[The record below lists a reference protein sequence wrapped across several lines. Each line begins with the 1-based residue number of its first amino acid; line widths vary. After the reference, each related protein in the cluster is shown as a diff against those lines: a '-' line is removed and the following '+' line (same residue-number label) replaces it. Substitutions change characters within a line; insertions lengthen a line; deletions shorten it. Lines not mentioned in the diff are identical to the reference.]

1 MIPNLTPERLRDM
14 IMAGAEAVNR
24 YKQDI
29 NNLNVFPVPDG
40 DTGTNMSLTLASV
53 VEQLKRERP
62 KTFPHLG
69 SVISSA
75 SLAGARGNSGVI
87 LSQIFR
93 GFGKFLRGLKGQTM
107 GPGEFIDMVD
117 TGRAVAY
124 SSVVK
129 PVEGTILTLI
139 RMLAEDFKSK
149 KGAYVDIV
157 TLMEDMVKRAW
168 EIVRITPTMLD
179 VLAEAGVVDAGAF
192 GLAIFF
198 EGMRAYLKGEEPV
211 VGIEYQPASASAV
224 AEFEF
229 GESQYPFCTEAS
241 VILEDNKFNL
251 ADFLTEV
258 GDSIVIGKDG
268 DVVHFHVH
276 TDRPL
281 EVLSEIARHGTL
293 VKVKIDNMD
302 AQMKGILKESKKK
315 ELAMVAVATG
325 DGWKE
330 LFRSMGVDVIVEG
343 GQTMNPSVRQLADAV
358 KHAPADNVIILP
370 NNKNIVM
377 TAHQVSDVVN
387 KNVYVIPTHS
397 MPEAIALLMHVDPG
411 MKPDEIMA
419 LYRQLRN
426 EIMVGEI
433 TQAVRSSKIG
443 GAEIKEGMKLVLI
456 DGDLKWAGFAS
467 DEEALAKLLEIMSQ
481 EDVGIVTVFKGAG
494 KEDVEL
500 EQLLSEVL
508 GEDIEFEIH
517 YGGQP
522 LYPYLVL
529 GEL

>member
-1 MIPNLTPERLRDM
+1 
-14 IMAGAEAVNR
+14 
-24 YKQDI
+24 
-29 NNLNVFPVPDG
+29 
-40 DTGTNMSLTLASV
+40 
-53 VEQLKRERP
+53 
-62 KTFPHLG
+62 
-69 SVISSA
+69 
-75 SLAGARGNSGVI
+75 
-87 LSQIFR
+87 
-93 GFGKFLRGLKGQTM
+93 
-107 GPGEFIDMVD
+107 
-117 TGRAVAY
+117 
-124 SSVVK
+124 
-129 PVEGTILTLI
+129 
-139 RMLAEDFKSK
+139 
-149 KGAYVDIV
+149 
-157 TLMEDMVKRAW
+157 
-168 EIVRITPTMLD
+168 
-179 VLAEAGVVDAGAF
+179 
-192 GLAIFF
+192 
-198 EGMRAYLKGEEPV
+198 
-211 VGIEYQPASASAV
+211 
-224 AEFEF
+224 
-229 GESQYPFCTEAS
+229 
-241 VILEDNKFNL
+241 
-251 ADFLTEV
+251 
-258 GDSIVIGKDG
+258 
-268 DVVHFHVH
+268 
-276 TDRPL
+276 
-281 EVLSEIARHGTL
+281 
-293 VKVKIDNMD
+293 
-302 AQMKGILKESKKK
+302 
-315 ELAMVAVATG
+315 
-325 DGWKE
+325 
-330 LFRSMGVDVIVEG
+330 MGVDVIVEG